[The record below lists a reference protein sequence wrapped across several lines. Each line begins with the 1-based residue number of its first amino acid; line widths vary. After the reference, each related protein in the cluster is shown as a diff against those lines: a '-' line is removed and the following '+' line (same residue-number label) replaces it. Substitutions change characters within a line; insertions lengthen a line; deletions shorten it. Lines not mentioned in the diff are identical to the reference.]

1 MTGGTI
7 MQIIKTAAGVEH
19 SVDWCG
25 VSTLDGVLYFDFNDE
40 RSAAE
45 IVFEFSNA
53 DNTAEITY
61 TDGVSTLVYIGF
73 TKLVM
78 FSRRQGQCVRIG
90 LAKGGVS

>member
-1 MTGGTI
+1 MQTI
-7 MQIIKTAAGVEH
+7 KMAAGVEH

-53 DNTAEITY
+53 DNMAEITY